1 MGFTLGISPL
11 PVGARRPVCRLR
23 LFTRVN
29 ISTLRNKF
37 WKGSITM
44 KLTEIVDN
52 GNTLETLKYLRH
64 KIAEA
69 IDDSTSG
76 RDIAALSRQ
85 LQIVIESISELE
97 KITPDTEIETV
108 LEQVRKRHPPVR
120 SEKKYV

>member
-1 MGFTLGISPL
+1 
-11 PVGARRPVCRLR
+11 
-23 LFTRVN
+23 
-29 ISTLRNKF
+29 
-37 WKGSITM
+37 M
-44 KLTEIVDN
+44 KLSEIVDN